1 MGPAFLL
8 RRLCKTGSRSVLCG
22 ESALKTRVCELMMI
36 EDEVLKWRFRRG
48 SREALSRI
56 YEKYVHLLLS
66 IAMGLLNDPHE
77 AEDVVQDVF
86 VSFAKGAGSFDL
98 KGSLKAYLTTSVV
111 NRVRGRVRRE
121 RVRQG
126 RRDGSGATMLDL
138 CEPDE
143 RLVYDERCRRL
154 AEALARLPYEQREA
168 VVLKIKDG
176 MKLKDIAKLQ
186 GVTISTAH
194 GRYRYGMDK
203 LRALLDGEV

>member
-1 MGPAFLL
+1 MRPM
-8 RRLCKTGSRSVLCG
+8 CKMVLVGVLWG
-22 ESALKTRVCELMMI
+22 ESALKTRVCELTMI
-36 EDEVLKWRFRRG
+36 EDEVLKWRFKRG

-86 VSFAKGAGSFDL
+86 VSFAKGAGDFRL
-98 KGSLKAYLTTSVV
+98 RGSLKAYLATSVV
-111 NRVRGRVRRE
+111 NRVRDRVRRE

-126 RRDGSGATMLDL
+126 QRDGSSATLLDL

-143 RLVYDERCRRL
+143 RLVYGERCRRL
-154 AEALARLPYEQREA
+154 AAALAQLPYEQREV
-168 VVLKIKDG
+168 VVLKIKDD
-176 MKLKDIAKLQ
+176 MKLKEIARLQ
-186 GVTISTAH
+186 GISISTAH

-203 LRALLDGEV
+203 LRALWDGEV